1 MEKDLK
7 SDKSRLE
14 RATKEIIPVA
24 IDDGHAEIKLALPDG
39 RMIRIPSK
47 ARGGVQ
53 GVTAFGRR
61 SEGSEIDG
69 GYETEEQ
76 RFTVSDYVDG
86 EGTRFDDYPFSAINR
101 VLIHH
106 VLRVAGLGGKPV
118 QIATGLPVSHFFQG
132 SLPNMT
138 NIERKSKS
146 IAIPVRTLSGDACAD
161 IQSSIVVPEGV
172 AAWVDYSLDNQG
184 KVVANSSRPAA
195 VVDIGGRT
203 TDCVTVLPGYRIDHA
218 RSGTGNIGVLDLY
231 EALRTRLCSKFSL
244 NDIPQQAL
252 EEAVRTGSVFMWGK
266 QIDVKEHVSEMKHE
280 IGAQILREVSRRIGR
295 AAEMEKVLF
304 VGGGA
309 EVFGQL
315 KTAFPNADS
324 PEHPQFANARGMLKF
339 MMYVM

>member
-1 MEKDLK
+1 MDKDIK
-7 SDKSRLE
+7 SDKLRLE
-14 RATKEIIPVA
+14 RAAKEIIPVG

-47 ARGGVQ
+47 ARAGVH
-53 GVTAFGRR
+53 GVTVFGRR
-61 SEGSEIDG
+61 TEGSEIDG
-69 GYETEEQ
+69 GYETEDQ

-86 EGTRFDDYPFSAINR
+86 EGTRFDEYPFSAINR

-132 SLPNMT
+132 SQPNMV

-146 IAIPVRTLSGDACAD
+146 IAIPVHTLSGEACAD
-161 IQSSIVVPEGV
+161 IQSGIVVAEGV
-172 AAWVDYSLDNQG
+172 AAWVDYSIDNTG
-184 KVVANSSRPAA
+184 KVVSNVSRPAA
-195 VVDIGGRT
+195 IVDIGGRT

-231 EALRTRLCSKFSL
+231 EALRQRLCAKFSL
-244 NDIPQQAL
+244 NDIPMQTL
-252 EEAVRTGSVFMWGK
+252 EEAVRTGYVFMWGK
-266 QIDVKEHVSEMKHE
+266 QVDVQDHVREMKHE

-309 EVFGQL
+309 AVFEHL
-315 KTAFPNADS
+315 KNAFPNADA